1 MRNYYAF
8 LRQVAFNG
16 LRIDMGIA
24 NFLKVFVP
32 VVMVFSTSLGF
43 GQTNIFNEN
52 FAGYS
57 NGTTSSSKWSISTAG
72 CNLQHSN
79 KYFEVRSNRM
89 EARHTQCEV
98 VWYSSVLT
106 IDTVTDASISIDY
119 SRSGNFG
126 SNDYIA
132 FYYVLDGGAETLFST
147 NGYNNKN
154 FGSGTATQT
163 GLNGTTLQI
172 VVRTRVNGS
181 PKYTRFDNVGVEAT
195 PASVNVFPTLSLDAN
210 NPTCNGGSNGSV
222 TVLGVSAGAGSC
234 ASAATSPYDCNSC
247 TQTLSGGGWNTIN
260 AGTTACILAGQT
272 YTGGLSINGGTVIVC
287 GTLSPSSLSLNS
299 GVLAVNGT
307 FNFNGWLSIN
317 GTTKFYN
324 YGTSTIS
331 GGIGVNK
338 ELYNYGTLS
347 CGSGMQINSNSVF
360 LNDGTLDVTGNFE
373 DNFGSTNNGTITTTG
388 NFTKN
393 SNGSFTNNCT
403 VIVGGNLVSNAPIY
417 QNGTMEATGSLTVNG
432 SGALHLG
439 GGSFTSA
446 ASCTLNGSISNV
458 NADCAKV
465 SIAGNTTI
473 NGSGSISG
481 KTDYCDANGI
491 ETNWGSINAPATTD
505 CSCGAT
511 GAGGPAPTYAWST
524 GATTNSISGLVAG
537 NYSVTVTIGND
548 SEVLSATLT
557 APSSINITPTPI
569 ATSGGSNNGS
579 ISLVVT
585 GGTSPYSYAWSNG
598 ASVKDISSLAAGS
611 YTVTVTDAASCTATA
626 TAIVAAPSGPCT
638 CRASGNWS
646 DPTTWTGNCSGGGG
660 RYAGADDEIVIQGY
674 QVTVDSTHAVKAL
687 YLLESGSATTR
698 LSYTNSNTLD
708 IINDFNITTTNSG
721 NNVEIEIDG
730 AAEMI
735 VDGDLVINHTRGTD
749 VLIELNSNN
758 GNDAKLRVNGNLD
771 MTMSGSSDD
780 LFINAHGANNTI
792 MVVGDILFNNNRT
805 SSSADMII
813 TMASSSKL
821 IVGGDINF
829 NGVRS
834 QNMELILNNSSVLE
848 LQGSITRNQS
858 PSMFGKV
865 SMNSS
870 SSLIFSGSEPQYWE
884 RSTGNSDNNTYKSVV
899 IRNTS
904 DISPQVIMTGDVTIT
919 NSLILEDGNIGTN
932 GHLLTVTNTS
942 ANAVSGHSANSYVVG
957 TLRRY
962 ISSNNASYDFPLGY
976 GAPNEYYWARITNNY
991 MIGPSYLTATFG
1003 ELPVQQRN
1011 NAILVSDAEMTYT
1024 ELKQEGIWTIDP
1036 NTQPLLGSYK
1046 ITVGTE
1052 NFDGLMDNMF
1062 RVIKRPTG
1070 SGIENWSNGGGLL
1083 SILGAVDRLVSNGV
1097 TSLGGLTSFSEF
1109 GIAQG
1114 GGESLPIDLV
1124 SFGAMPEEERVR
1136 IDWTVSMEI
1145 NNDYFTIER
1154 SLDGVDFEPVAV
1166 VQGGGNHA
1174 IETKYQTYDENPEMG
1189 LSYYRLRQTDFDG
1202 KFKVYDMVSVSM
1214 TSNVSTSFNIYPNPN
1229 KGSFTVAL
1237 ETPFDKTTL
1246 MVLNGMGQMVYYN
1259 ELLNTTGKTNSQL
1272 DLSNVLAAGI
1282 YFVKVDTG
1290 TDTFIKQ
1297 MVIE

>member
-1 MRNYYAF
+1 MRSYYAF
-8 LRQVAFNG
+8 LRQAMFN
-16 LRIDMGIA
+16 
-24 NFLKVFVP
+24 NFWRNKVTYIFPKFFAPILVLL
-32 VVMVFSTSLGF
+32 TSSLLYS
-43 GQTNIFNEN
+43 QTNIYTEN

-57 NGTTSSSKWSISTAG
+57 NGTNTSSKWSISTAG
-72 CNLQHSN
+72 CNLSNSN

-98 VWYSSVLT
+98 VWYSSVIP
-106 IDTVTDASISIDY
+106 IDTVTDASIAIDY
-119 SRSGNFG
+119 SRSGSFG
-126 SNDYIA
+126 SNDYID
-132 FYYVLDGGAETLFST
+132 FFYVLDGGSETMFST
-147 NGYNNKN
+147 NGHNNGN
-154 FGSGTATQT
+154 FSSGTASQS
-163 GLNGTTLQI
+163 GLNGTTVQI

-181 PKYTRFDNVGVEAT
+181 NKYTRFDNIGTEAT
-195 PASVNVFPTLSLDAN
+195 PAPLIVLPTLGLDAT
-210 NPTCNGGSNGSV
+210 NPTCHGNNNGSISV
-222 TVLGVSAGAGSC
+222 SGISAGAGAC
-234 ASAATSPYDCNSC
+234 AAAATSPYNCNSC
-247 TQTLSGGGWNTIN
+247 TQTLTGGGWNTIN
-260 AGTTACILAGQT
+260 AGTVACIPAGQT

-287 GTLSPSSLSLNS
+287 GTLSPSSISLNS
-299 GVLAVNGT
+299 GTLAVNGT
-307 FNFNGWLSIN
+307 FNFNGWLSLN
-317 GTTKFYN
+317 GANMYN
-324 YGTSTIS
+324 YGTSAIT
-331 GGIGVNK
+331 GGVGVNSQ
-338 ELYNYGTLS
+338 LYNYGTLS
-347 CGSGMQINSNSVF
+347 CGSGIQINSNSVF
-360 LNDGTLDVTGNFE
+360 NNNGTLNVTGNYE
-373 DNFGSTNNGTITTTG
+373 DNYGSTNNGTITTTG

-393 SNGSFTNNCT
+393 SNGTFTNNCT
-403 VIVGGNLVSNAPIY
+403 VIVGGALVSNAPIY
-417 QNGTMEATGSLTVNG
+417 QNGTMTATGALTVNG
-432 SGALHLG
+432 SGAMVLG
-439 GGSFTSA
+439 GGSLTAA
-446 ASCTLNGSISNV
+446 ASCTLNGPISNS
-458 NADCAKV
+458 NAACAKV
-465 SIAGNTTI
+465 NVAGNTTI

-491 ETNWGSINAPATTD
+491 ETNWGNINSPATTN

-511 GAGGPAPTYAWST
+511 GASGPAPTYVWST
-524 GATTNSISGLVAG
+524 GATTSAISGLAAG
-537 NYSVTVTIGND
+537 NYSVTVTTGSNP
-548 SEVLSATLT
+548 EVLSATLV
-557 APSSINITPTPI
+557 APAAISITPTST
-569 ATSGGSNNGS
+569 ATTGGSNNGS

-585 GGTSPYSYAWSNG
+585 GGTSPYTYSWSNG
-598 ASVKDISSLAAGS
+598 SSSKNISSLAAGS
-611 YTVTVTDAASCTATA
+611 YTVTVTDAANCTATA
-626 TAIVAAPSGPCT
+626 TSIVAAPAGPCT
-638 CRASGNWS
+638 CRATGNWT
-646 DPTTWTGNCSGGGG
+646 DPTIWTGNCSGGGG

-674 QVTVDSTHAVKAL
+674 QVTVDSTHTVKAL
-687 YLLESGSATTR
+687 YLLESGSGTTR
-698 LSYTNSNTLD
+698 LSYSNSNSLN
-708 IINDFNITTTNSG
+708 ILNDFSITTTNSG
-721 NNVEIEIDG
+721 NNVEIEIEG

-735 VDGDLVINHTRGTD
+735 VDGDLVINHTKGTD
-749 VLIELNSNN
+749 VLIKLNSNN
-758 GNDAKLRVNGNLD
+758 GNDAKLRINGNLD
-771 MTMSGSSDD
+771 MTMSGGSDD
-780 LFINAHGANNTI
+780 LFIDAYGANDTI
-792 MVVGDILFNNNRT
+792 MVIGDVMFKNNRT
-805 SSSADMII
+805 SSSADMIM
-813 TMASSSKL
+813 TFASSSKL
-821 IVGGDINF
+821 IVGGDIDF

-848 LQGSITRNQS
+848 LKGSITRNQS

-870 SSLIFSGSEPQYWE
+870 SSLIFSGSEQQYWE
-884 RSTGNSDNNTYKSVV
+884 RSIGNSDNNTYKSVI

-904 DISPQVIMTGDVTIT
+904 EVSPQVILSGDVTIT

-932 GHLLTVTNTS
+932 GNMLIVTSTS
-942 ANAVSGHSANSYVVG
+942 ANAISGHSANSYIVG

-976 GAPNEYYWARITNNY
+976 GAPDEYYWARITNNY
-991 MIGPSYLTATFG
+991 MLGPSYLTASFG
-1003 ELPVQQRN
+1003 QIPAQQRN

-1036 NTQPLLGSYK
+1036 NTQPILGSYS

-1070 SGIENWSNGGGLL
+1070 SNIESWSNGNGLL
-1083 SILGAVDRLVSNGV
+1083 SILGTVDRLVSNGL

-1109 GIAQG
+1109 GVAQG
-1114 GGESLPIDLV
+1114 GGESLPIDLL
-1124 SFGAMPEEERVR
+1124 SFGAMPEAERVR
-1136 IDWTVSMEI
+1136 LDWTVSMEI

-1166 VQGGGNHA
+1166 VEGGGNHST
-1174 IETKYQTYDENPEMG
+1174 EKKYQTYDENPEMG

-1246 MVLNGMGQMVYYN
+1246 MVLNGMGQMVYFN